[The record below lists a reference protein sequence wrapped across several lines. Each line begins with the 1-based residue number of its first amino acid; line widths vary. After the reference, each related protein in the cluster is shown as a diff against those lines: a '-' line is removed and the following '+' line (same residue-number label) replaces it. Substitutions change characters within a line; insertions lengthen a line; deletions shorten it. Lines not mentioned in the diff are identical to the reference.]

1 MEPVIF
7 LSRNTKTCISFFLY
21 CIHFQVWETTAPL
34 SVISPL
40 EFVWCNESVQA
51 LLDFQMAV
59 QISDDL
65 SSRGFMEK
73 EKKTETGLIFGEKIQ
88 IAQKIWKKKLM
99 RITSHHKKK
108 KEYFWIVGIWSL
120 ACSFY
125 TDPAHFWSKLG
136 RMWYTNYIELT
147 PAGKII
153 RNGLVVIAGGVT
165 INILKPAL
173 RVNCTADVNTSYCLK
188 RDKKLTSDVDAS
200 RKKKMQII

>member
-1 MEPVIF
+1 MRQSIAKYQLQLKKKKEVVLVEPVIF

-88 IAQKIWKKKLM
+88 IAQKI
-99 RITSHHKKK
+99 
-108 KEYFWIVGIWSL
+108 
-120 ACSFY
+120 
-125 TDPAHFWSKLG
+125 
-136 RMWYTNYIELT
+136 
-147 PAGKII
+147 
-153 RNGLVVIAGGVT
+153 
-165 INILKPAL
+165 
-173 RVNCTADVNTSYCLK
+173 
-188 RDKKLTSDVDAS
+188 
-200 RKKKMQII
+200 